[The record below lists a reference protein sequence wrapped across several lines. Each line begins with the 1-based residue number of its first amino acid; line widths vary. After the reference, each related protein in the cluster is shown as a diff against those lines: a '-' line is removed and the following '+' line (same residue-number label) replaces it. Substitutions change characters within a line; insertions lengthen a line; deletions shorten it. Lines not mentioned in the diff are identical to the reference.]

1 MNFGTARR
9 IIFLVLTLVIIIAI
23 ILGIISFARF
33 FTKQPEYVFTTN
45 SRTVIKQLQSLSRL
59 ETAQYTIEKV
69 IDAGKSGNQFQQ
81 LLFGDKILL
90 IAQGEVIAGFDF
102 AKLTEN
108 DIVIE
113 GTTLRLELP
122 GPQILVTKL
131 NNDQTR
137 VYDRRLGLLSKG
149 DKDLESKAREKAE
162 ALITQGACDGH
173 ILDTASTNARAQLTT
188 LFKSL
193 GFTTVIITI
202 PQATCVVQS

>member
-9 IIFLVLTLVIIIAI
+9 IIFLVFTLVILIVV
-23 ILGIISFARF
+23 ILGIISLARF
-33 FTKQPEYVFTTN
+33 FIQKPEYVFTTN
-45 SRTVIKQLQSLSRL
+45 SRTVIKQLRSLNRL

-102 AKLTEN
+102 AKLTER
-108 DIVIE
+108 DITIE

-137 VYDRRLGLLSKG
+137 VYDRKLGLLSKG
-149 DKDLESKAREKAE
+149 DKDLESRAREQAE
-162 ALITQGACDGH
+162 ILITEGACDGH
-173 ILDTASTNARAQLTT
+173 ILDTASTNARLQLTA

-202 PQATCVVQS
+202 PQASCS